1 MGPHRIVLI
10 QGHPD
15 AQAPHLCHA
24 LAQAYADGATAAG
37 HEVRQI
43 DVATID
49 FALLRSQH
57 EWELGLLPAVLK
69 PAQADIGWA
78 QHIVLFFPLWLG
90 DMPALLK
97 GFLEQVARPGFA
109 FNTEGGNTFGRKGLT
124 GRSARVVVT
133 CVRWGPRR
141 RRAPPPHCNGR
152 QPNDRAAARAP
163 MRWLIAK
170 NSATVSSMICCAVL
184 MESMSPAVCPAS
196 AGAASMSPSKYTR
209 WMPAK
214 LSAGIRPASWMA
226 WVRCDLSARMQGLA
240 LVFSIQVPV
249 TPASTMAFL

>member
-1 MGPHRIVLI
+1 MDPQRIVLI

-15 AQAPHLCHA
+15 ATAPHLCHA

-43 DVATID
+43 DIATID
-49 FALLRSQH
+49 FPWLRSQH
-57 EWELGLLPAVLK
+57 EWELGLLPASLR

-109 FNTEGGNTFGRKGLT
+109 FTAEGSNPFGHKCLT

-133 CVRWGPRR
+133 MG
-141 RRAPPPHCNGR
+141 
-152 QPNDRAAARAP
+152 
-163 MRWLIAK
+163 
-170 NSATVSSMICCAVL
+170 
-184 MESMSPAVCPAS
+184 
-196 AGAASMSPSKYTR
+196 
-209 WMPAK
+209 MPALVYRWYFRAHSVK
-214 LSAGIRPASWMA
+214 SLERNILGFVGIAPVHETLAGHVEQLGDAGVAKWK
-226 WVRCDLSARMQGLA
+226 ARMRVLGA
-240 LVFSIQVPV
+240 K
-249 TPASTMAFL
+249 AA